1 VGEWISVED
10 RLPEPVIDLG
20 GTEFSED
27 VLVWD
32 GEGIYINF
40 VIYPHGL
47 YGGSVAA
54 RFTSDNLTDNLVT
67 HWMPKPEPPERAR

>member
-1 VGEWISVED
+1 MEWISVED
-10 RLPEPVIDLG
+10 RLPEPVIYLG

-32 GEGIYINF
+32 GFDVYMNS

-54 RFTSDNLTDNLVT
+54 RFRYDDSTDNLVT
-67 HWMPKPEPPERAR
+67 HWMPLPEPPAKG